1 MAPPDISVKI
11 KCSNEAAFAVSV
23 DPETST
29 VLDLKLKIA
38 AHMGQS
44 AGTDADASTVAAAE
58 SMRLIYSGK
67 VLKDPDFLTVYKV
80 VDGSTLHMVRGSQPH
95 SAPSSTTT
103 ATANTPLPTTRQTEA
118 AQPSGGAAPLPN
130 LFGMGTA
137 GQPGAAAANPF
148 AALGGMG
155 GHMGGMDNIMADPA
169 MASMLGQM
177 MSNPQFM
184 DSLIAMNPQLSSMMT
199 PQMRQVMQS
208 DQFRAMLS
216 NPQMMQ
222 AMMQMNAGAAGAGM
236 GANPFTMFSQPST
249 TGDRST
255 AAGTYATGQAPPS
268 AAGPPSLPIFNP
280 ALMQMMMGGAGGM
293 GAGGM
298 GASGGQPTA
307 PPEEI
312 YQVQLRQLQD
322 MGFYS
327 ASENVRALTVT
338 GGNVEAAIEWLFS
351 HPPGTQ

>member
-249 TGDRST
+249 TEI
-255 AAGTYATGQAPPS
+255 AV
-268 AAGPPSLPIFNP
+268 L
-280 ALMQMMMGGAGGM
+280 LQMMMGGAGGM

>member
-80 VDGSTLHMVRGSQPH
+80 VDGSTLHMVRAS
-95 SAPSSTTT
+95 
-103 ATANTPLPTTRQTEA
+103 
-118 AQPSGGAAPLPN
+118 
-130 LFGMGTA
+130 
-137 GQPGAAAANPF
+137 AAAANPF

-268 AAGPPSLPIFNP
+268 AAGPPSLPMFNP

>member
-199 PQMRQVMQS
+199 PQMRQ
-208 DQFRAMLS
+208 
-216 NPQMMQ
+216 
-222 AMMQMNAGAAGAGM
+222 
-236 GANPFTMFSQPST
+236 
-249 TGDRST
+249 GDRST

-268 AAGPPSLPIFNP
+268 AAGPPSLPMFNP